1 MSPLPVRPFAP
12 GPFAGFPDASWPT
25 GAPEDHGVDG
35 AQLAKI
41 PAEFIRHSTVIRG
54 GVEIFT
60 TGEPD
65 RRMGW
70 ASCARPFVTTAYL
83 SAIYDGLIARAFVD
97 SPIKKVFPKSAA
109 AQLFADDV
117 HGCHLLSYTSGGSPA
132 GSKWRYSGGAD
143 PRGDA
148 NSTRKHWPR
157 MHVLFREVVSLDVW
171 DYLNRFV
178 FSKLGG
184 ALSADGQSTE
194 DGTTLRVSGS
204 PRDMARAGYLW
215 LQGGRWRDRQ
225 LIDERL
231 MTRATAGGP
240 LGDGQPYEV
249 EGWQFHLVKG
259 GRAWEEPRELKLP
272 GVPDGTFMARD
283 GGENRG
289 LSHGSIVVVPAME
302 LVIAYR
308 GARAV
313 DAFLPRLCRAV
324 TA

>member
-1 MSPLPVRPFAP
+1 MSRIIGFVP
-12 GPFAGFPDASWPT
+12 GPTADFPDRSWPV
-25 GAPEDHGVDG
+25 GVPEDYGVDG
-35 AQLAKI
+35 ANLRRLSTTVL
-41 PAEFIRHSTVIRG
+41 RHSTIIRD

-83 SAIYDGLIARAFVD
+83 SAIHSGLIPRAFVD
-97 SPIKKVFPKSAA
+97 SPIRKVFATSPA
-109 AQLFADDV
+109 AQLFEADV

-143 PRGDA
+143 PHGEER
-148 NSTRKHWPR
+148 STRKHWPR
-157 MHVLFREVVSLDVW
+157 MHVLFREAVKYEVW

-178 FSKLGG
+178 FLLIGG
-184 ALSADGQSTE
+184 GLEADGQPTE
-194 DGTTLRVSGS
+194 DGTTCRVSGS

-225 LIDERL
+225 LVDEDL

-240 LGDGQPYEV
+240 LGDGKPYKV
-249 EGWQFHLVKG
+249 EGWQFHLVKDG
-259 GRAWEEPRELKLP
+259 IAWEEPRELKLP

-283 GGENRG
+283 GGSNEG
-289 LSHGSIVVVPAME
+289 TSHGSIVVVPALD
-302 LVIAYR
+302 LVVAYR
-308 GARAV
+308 GSRAV
-313 DAFLPRLCRAV
+313 NAFLPRLCAAV
-324 TA
+324 KG